1 MFIVFLV
8 LELFSHVKLPM
19 FLFST
24 KHFGMSPGH
33 DESQTKVLCLGKVS
47 TSRATGH
54 RQEQSCQGGIFPYFL
69 GFSRFFF
76 GHLYNW
82 QRNMFFFVCVGG
94 RAQVESDV
102 FFQFVSIFFGGCGV
116 EAPQF
121 RQKRVKDMKV
131 KCWHPQSVEQG

>member
-1 MFIVFLV
+1 
-8 LELFSHVKLPM
+8 
-19 FLFST
+19 
-24 KHFGMSPGH
+24 MSPGH
-33 DESQTKVLCLGKVS
+33 DESQPKSFALAKFQQAGQLAIAKNKAAKVAC
-47 TSRATGH
+47 
-54 RQEQSCQGGIFPYFL
+54 FPYFL

-82 QRNMFFFVCVGG
+82 QRNMFFFVCVEG